1 MVTGFVRQGSTPW
14 MCVDL
19 IGLFALIV
27 LMRLVSLS
35 IQRKEEVKT
44 MREEIRMAIGF
55 SAFESIWA
63 IGVSYIG
70 GTLPT

>member
-1 MVTGFVRQGSTPW
+1 
-14 MCVDL
+14 
-19 IGLFALIV
+19 
-27 LMRLVSLS
+27 
-35 IQRKEEVKT
+35 
-44 MREEIRMAIGF
+44 MREGIRMAIGF